1 MDLDMIIEKRRSVR
15 SYTSFVP
22 SDRDIEKLVVAAGA
36 APSAGNLKARKT
48 FVIRSRSKKMQDIIE
63 VLHQE
68 WVSEAPFLL
77 LFCADTKA
85 IEKYGDRGR
94 DLYCIQDASI
104 AATFAMLRA
113 TDIGLATCWVG
124 AFDEEGISKAFGLP
138 SHLRPVSILVV
149 GYEK

>member
-22 SDRDIEKLVVAAGA
+22 SDRDVEKLVTAARA
-36 APSAGNLKARKT
+36 APSAGNLKARKI
-48 FVIRSRSKKMQDIIE
+48 FVIRSRSGKMETMIE
-63 VLHQE
+63 ALHQE

-77 LFCADTKA
+77 LFCTDTKA
-85 IEKYGDRGR
+85 IEEYGDRGR

-104 AATFAMLRA
+104 AATYAMLKA

-124 AFDEEGISKAFGLP
+124 AFDEKKISEAAGLP